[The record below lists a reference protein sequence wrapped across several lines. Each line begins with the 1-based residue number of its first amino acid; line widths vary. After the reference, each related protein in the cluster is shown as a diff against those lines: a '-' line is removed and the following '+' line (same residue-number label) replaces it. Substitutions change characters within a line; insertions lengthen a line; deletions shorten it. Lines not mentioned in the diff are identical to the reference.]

1 MIIDYKKIGEIKTG
15 DIHVQETYSLDMDTV
30 PPTNK
35 RTGVSEQEVVQVR
48 EDFIIVYDRYY
59 KCDFIKKGEPDFK
72 GGFVFPIKANRPEE
86 ENLDD

>member
-1 MIIDYKKIGEIKTG
+1 MFRRRI
-15 DIHVQETYSLDMDTV
+15 LDVDTM

-35 RTGVSEQEVVQVR
+35 RTGVSEQKVVQVR
-48 EDFIIVYDRYY
+48 EDFIIVHDPHW

-72 GGFVFPIKANRPEE
+72 GGYLFPIKANRPEV